1 MRADLALDVIGYTCW
16 CRKYIRVQLYYLY
29 NPRQANIRV
38 YLTQLRA
45 PEEQAQVQAM
55 EVVLTVGSI
64 KIPLTPRKE
73 CNST

>member
-1 MRADLALDVIGYTCW
+1 
-16 CRKYIRVQLYYLY
+16 VQLYYLY